1 MQTRQAFRAEEKC
14 AAIQKA
20 TVGLIFFHIRAF
32 TVYMKTEKTVSNCV
46 SLELS
51 TVCLAEEDS
60 KLLFPPWL
68 SSEDQATY
76 FLPSMNNM

>member
-76 FLPSMNNM
+76 FFAIDE